1 MKEYEAG
8 SSIDVL
14 ENPGNGE
21 VRQPMNAT
29 FGLAKARPARIP
41 ELDGLRGAAIVAVIL
56 FHYMADAPG
65 YSTFGLAYRFRQ
77 LFRIGWTG
85 VDLFFVLSGF
95 LIGGI
100 LLDARKSNSYFRT
113 FYARRAFRILP
124 MYFLWITLYVVAVVL
139 MVRWPLGALPAFPA
153 TLKLIPMYFVFLPA
167 LSGFARVS
175 LAWYWLGP
183 TWSLAVEEQ
192 FYLIAAPVVRFL
204 SNSGLLIS
212 LLATILLS
220 PVIRIMVHTY
230 WTSNP
235 GIFTSLSFCR
245 ADSLAVG
252 ILIAM
257 GWRNT
262 PVREWISGHM
272 RHVYAALL
280 AASIPMAIFLKWFHE
295 PNTLFAAAFSLQWIA
310 LFFAILLVAV
320 LAHPAGAIAGI
331 FRWGF
336 LREMGRISYCAY
348 LIHFPVSVLLHGI
361 VLKRRPAL
369 DSMAGVALAAVA
381 FLVTIGLAEL
391 SAKYFEGPM
400 LRHGHRFRY

>member
-1 MKEYEAG
+1 MSAA
-8 SSIDVL
+8 V
-14 ENPGNGE
+14 
-21 VRQPMNAT
+21 
-29 FGLAKARPARIP
+29 GLVKARPERIP
-41 ELDGLRGAAIVAVIL
+41 ELDGLRGVAIVSVML
-56 FHYMADAPG
+56 FHYMSDAPG
-65 YSTFGLAYRFRQ
+65 YGTFGFAYKFRQ
-77 LFRIGWTG
+77 LFRLGWSG

-124 MYFLWITLYVVAVVL
+124 MYFLWIVLYVAAVVIL
-139 MVRWPLGALPAFPA
+139 LRWPLPALPVFPA
-153 TLKLIPMYFVFLPA
+153 TLKLIPLYFVFVPA
-167 LSGFARVS
+167 LSGFPRVS

-204 SNSGLLIS
+204 SDRGLLIS
-212 LLATILLS
+212 LLTTILLS
-220 PVIRIMVHTY
+220 PLIRIIVYTF

-235 GIFTSLSFCR
+235 GIFSSLSFCR
-245 ADSLAVG
+245 ADSLAFG

-257 GWRNT
+257 AWRNG
-262 PVREWISGHM
+262 PVREWISGHK

-295 PNTLFAAAFSLQWIA
+295 PNTLFAAAFGLQWIA

-320 LAHPAGAIAGI
+320 LAHPSGAIAGI
-331 FRWGF
+331 FRWSF

-348 LIHFPVSVLLHGI
+348 LIHFSVSVLLHAI
-361 VLKRRPAL
+361 ILKRQPTL
-369 DSMAGVALAAVA
+369 DSMAGVGLAAGA

-400 LRHGHRFRY
+400 LRYGHHFRY